1 MHSCLAFQATV
12 DSSFPV
18 LASVVPRCKEKA
30 SQEADEVRP
39 SVPVP
44 APVGKASK
52 KKASDEAD
60 EVQPP
65 VSLINKELTAI

>member
-18 LASVVPRCKEKA
+18 PASVVLGCKEKA
-30 SQEADEVRP
+30 SPEADEVRP